1 MKKFEGKL
9 NGQVFDNKEEFMTAL
24 NHALINNQNI
34 STSFS
39 IEELNEVPEKN
50 SELKAQK
57 KYLPNVDEILDKTYV
72 DNILSMDDP
81 GQGIEN
87 IINNLNEHEELIINA
102 IPHNTNEQLEVYLK
116 AVGDVI
122 AVLDEDIDQTDAALT
137 SLEDQQ
143 EKYEAQIAKIQAQM
157 KDTESKIEILN
168 NAYQIIDNY
177 YDFYAEIQDKVV
189 KELERRSLKHECTC
203 ECGCGDECEC
213 KCSGKCTCGDECE
226 CHKPKNTT
234 LFDLFTQLG
243 VN

>member
-9 NGQVFDNKEEFMTAL
+9 NGQIFDNKEEFMEAL
-24 NHALINNQNI
+24 NHALINNQNV

-39 IEELNEVPEKN
+39 IEETDNTPEKS

-72 DNILSMDDP
+72 DNILSMEDP

-87 IINNLNEHEELIINA
+87 IVNNLNEHEGLIIEA

-116 AVGDVI
+116 AVNDVLAI
-122 AVLDEDIDQTDAALT
+122 LDEDIDQTDAALT
-137 SLEDQQ
+137 SLENAQ
-143 EKYEAQIAKIQAQM
+143 EKYAEQMAKLQAQM
-157 KDTESKIEILN
+157 DDNNAKIEILN

-177 YDFYAEIQDKVV
+177 YDFYGEIQYRVG
-189 KELERRSLKHECTC
+189 KELEQRTLKPECTC
-203 ECGCGDECEC
+203 EHECQCDCEGKCNCGDEC
-213 KCSGKCTCGDECE
+213 K
-226 CHKPKNTT
+226 CHKHKNPT
-234 LFDLFTQLG
+234 LFDLFAQLG

>member
-9 NGQVFDNKEEFMTAL
+9 NGQVFDNKEEFMVAL
-24 NHALINNQNI
+24 NQALINNQNI

-39 IEELNEVPEKN
+39 IEEANEVPEKS

-57 KYLPNVDEILDKTYV
+57 KYLPNVDEISDKTYV
-72 DNILSMDDP
+72 DDILSMDDP

-87 IINNLNEHEELIINA
+87 IINNLNEHERLIIEA

-122 AVLDEDIDQTDAALT
+122 AILDEDIDQTDTALT

-143 EKYEAQIAKIQAQM
+143 EKYKEQMTKLQAQM
-157 KDTESKIEILN
+157 DDAEVKIGILN

-177 YDFYAEIQDKVV
+177 YDFYAEIQDKVA
-189 KELERRSLKHECTC
+189 KELHQRSLKP
-203 ECGCGDECEC
+203 ECGCDDKCEC
-213 KCSGKCTCGDECE
+213 TCSGKCDCGDGCK
-226 CHKPKNTT
+226 CHKPKNPT
-234 LFDLFTQLG
+234 LFDLFAQLG

>member
-9 NGQVFDNKEEFMTAL
+9 NGLVFDNKEEFMAAL
-24 NHALINNQNI
+24 NQALINNQNI

-39 IEELNEVPEKN
+39 IEEANEVPEKS

-72 DNILSMDDP
+72 DNILSMEDP

-87 IINNLNEHEELIINA
+87 IVNNLNEYEGLIIEA
-102 IPHNTNEQLEVYLK
+102 IPHNTNEQLDVYLK

-122 AVLDEDIDQTDAALT
+122 AILDEDIDQTDAALT
-137 SLEDQQ
+137 SLEDQH

-177 YDFYAEIQDKVV
+177 YDFYAEIQDRVV
-189 KELERRSLKHECTC
+189 KELERRSMKHECTC
-203 ECGCGDECEC
+203 GCDDECAC
-213 KCSGKCTCGDECE
+213 KCSGKCDCGDECK
-226 CHKPKNTT
+226 CHKPKNPT
-234 LFDLFTQLG
+234 LFDLFAQLG

>member
-9 NGQVFDNKEEFMTAL
+9 NGQVFDNKEEFMAAL

-39 IEELNEVPEKN
+39 IEEANEVPEKS

-72 DNILSMDDP
+72 DNILSMEDP

-87 IINNLNEHEELIINA
+87 IVNNLNEYEGLIIEA

-122 AVLDEDIDQTDAALT
+122 AILDEDIDQTDAALT

-157 KDTESKIEILN
+157 KDNEEKIEILN

-177 YDFYAEIQDKVV
+177 YDFYAEIQDRVV
-189 KELERRSLKHECTC
+189 NELKRRTMKPECTC
-203 ECGCGDECEC
+203 GCDDECAC
-213 KCSGKCTCGDECE
+213 KCSGKCDCGDECK
-226 CHKPKNTT
+226 CHKPKNPT
-234 LFDLFTQLG
+234 LFDLFAQLG

>member
-9 NGQVFDNKEEFMTAL
+9 NGQVFDNKEEFMAAL

-39 IEELNEVPEKN
+39 IEEANEVPEKS

-72 DNILSMDDP
+72 DNILSMEDP

-87 IINNLNEHEELIINA
+87 IVNNLNEYEGLIIEA

-122 AVLDEDIDQTDAALT
+122 AILDEDIDQTDAALT

-157 KDTESKIEILN
+157 KDNEAKIEILN

-177 YDFYAEIQDKVV
+177 YDFYAEIQDRVV
-189 KELERRSLKHECTC
+189 NELKRRTMKPECTC
-203 ECGCGDECEC
+203 GCDDECACTCSGKCDCGDEC
-213 KCSGKCTCGDECE
+213 K
-226 CHKPKNTT
+226 CHKPKNPT
-234 LFDLFTQLG
+234 LFDLFAQLG

>member
-9 NGQVFDNKEEFMTAL
+9 NGQVFDNKEEFMAAL
-24 NHALINNQNI
+24 NHALISNQNI

-39 IEELNEVPEKN
+39 IEEANEVPEKS

-72 DNILSMDDP
+72 DNILSMEDP

-87 IINNLNEHEELIINA
+87 IVNNLNEYEGLIIEA

-122 AVLDEDIDQTDAALT
+122 AILDEDIDQTDAALT

-143 EKYEAQIAKIQAQM
+143 EKYEEQIAKIQAQM
-157 KDTESKIEILN
+157 KDNASKIEILN

-177 YDFYAEIQDKVV
+177 YDFYAEIQDRVV
-189 KELERRSLKHECTC
+189 KELERRSMEHEYTCGCDDECACTC
-203 ECGCGDECEC
+203 SGKCDCGDEC
-213 KCSGKCTCGDECE
+213 K
-226 CHKPKNTT
+226 CHKPKNPT
-234 LFDLFTQLG
+234 LFDLFAQLG

>member
-9 NGQVFDNKEEFMTAL
+9 NGQVFDNKEEFMAAL
-24 NHALINNQNI
+24 NHALISNQNI

-39 IEELNEVPEKN
+39 IEETNEVPEKS

-72 DNILSMDDP
+72 DNILSMEDP

-87 IINNLNEHEELIINA
+87 IINNLNEYEGLIIEA
-102 IPHNTNEQLEVYLK
+102 IPHNTNEQLDVYLK

-122 AVLDEDIDQTDAALT
+122 AILDEDIDQTDAALT
-137 SLEDQQ
+137 SLEEQQ
-143 EKYEAQIAKIQAQM
+143 EKYEEQIAKIQAQM
-157 KDTESKIEILN
+157 KDNASKIEILN

-177 YDFYAEIQDKVV
+177 YDFYAEIQDRVV
-189 KELERRSLKHECTC
+189 KELEGRSMEHECTC
-203 ECGCGDECEC
+203 GCDDECTC
-213 KCSGKCTCGDECE
+213 KCSGKCDCGDECK
-226 CHKPKNTT
+226 CHKPKNPT
-234 LFDLFTQLG
+234 LFDLFAQLG

>member
-9 NGQVFDNKEEFMTAL
+9 NGQVFDNKEEFMAAL
-24 NHALINNQNI
+24 NQALINNQNI

-39 IEELNEVPEKN
+39 IEESNEVPEKG
-50 SELKAQK
+50 SEQKAQK

-72 DNILSMDDP
+72 DNILSMEDP

-87 IINNLNEHEELIINA
+87 IINNLNEHERLIIEA

-116 AVGDVI
+116 AVNDVI
-122 AVLDEDIDQTDAALT
+122 AILDEDIDQTDAALT

-143 EKYEAQIAKIQAQM
+143 EKYEEQIAKIQAQM
-157 KDTESKIEILN
+157 KDTESKMEILN

-177 YDFYAEIQDKVV
+177 YDFYAEIQDKVT
-189 KELERRSLKHECTC
+189 KELHQRSLKPVCECDDKCECT
-203 ECGCGDECEC
+203 
-213 KCSGKCTCGDECE
+213 CSGKCDCCDGCK
-226 CHKPKNTT
+226 CHKPKNPT
-234 LFDLFTQLG
+234 LFDLFAQLG

>member
-9 NGQVFDNKEEFMTAL
+9 NGQVFDNKEEFMAAL
-24 NHALINNQNI
+24 NHALISNQNI

-39 IEELNEVPEKN
+39 IEEANEVPEKS

-72 DNILSMDDP
+72 DNILSMEDP

-87 IINNLNEHEELIINA
+87 IVNNLNEYEGLIIEA

-122 AVLDEDIDQTDAALT
+122 AILDEDIDQTDAALT
-137 SLEDQQ
+137 SLEDQH
-143 EKYEAQIAKIQAQM
+143 EKYEVQIAKIQAQM

-177 YDFYAEIQDKVV
+177 YDFYAEIQDRDV
-189 KELERRSLKHECTC
+189 KELERRSMKHECTC
-203 ECGCGDECEC
+203 GCDDECTCTCSGKCDCGDEC
-213 KCSGKCTCGDECE
+213 K
-226 CHKPKNTT
+226 CHKPKNPT
-234 LFDLFTQLG
+234 LFDLFAQLG

>member
-9 NGQVFDNKEEFMTAL
+9 NGQVFDNKEEFMAAL

-39 IEELNEVPEKN
+39 IEEANEVPEKS

-72 DNILSMDDP
+72 DNILSMEDP

-87 IINNLNEHEELIINA
+87 IVNNLNEYEGLIIEA

-122 AVLDEDIDQTDAALT
+122 AILDEDIDQTDAALT
-137 SLEDQQ
+137 SLEDQH
-143 EKYEAQIAKIQAQM
+143 EKYEVQIAKIQAQM
-157 KDTESKIEILN
+157 KDTEEKIEILN

-177 YDFYAEIQDKVV
+177 YDFYAEIQDRVV
-189 KELERRSLKHECTC
+189 KELERRSSKHECTC
-203 ECGCGDECEC
+203 GCDDECACTCSGKCDCGDEC
-213 KCSGKCTCGDECE
+213 K
-226 CHKPKNTT
+226 CHKPKNPT
-234 LFDLFTQLG
+234 LFDLFAQLG

>member
-9 NGQVFDNKEEFMTAL
+9 NGQVFDNKEEFMAAL
-24 NHALINNQNI
+24 NQALINNQNI

-39 IEELNEVPEKN
+39 IEEANEVPEKS

-72 DNILSMDDP
+72 DNILSMEDP

-87 IINNLNEHEELIINA
+87 IVNNLNEYEGLIIEA
-102 IPHNTNEQLEVYLK
+102 VPHNNNEQLEVYLK

-122 AVLDEDIDQTDAALT
+122 AILDEDIDQTDAALT

-143 EKYEAQIAKIQAQM
+143 EKYEEQIAKIQVQM
-157 KDTESKIEILN
+157 KDNEEKIEILN

-177 YDFYAEIQDKVV
+177 YDFYAEIQDRVV
-189 KELERRSLKHECTC
+189 NELKRRSSKHECEC
-203 ECGCGDECEC
+203 ECGCDDECAC
-213 KCSGKCTCGDECE
+213 KCSGKCDCGDECK
-226 CHKPKNTT
+226 CHKPKNPT
-234 LFDLFTQLG
+234 LFDLFAQLG

>member
-9 NGQVFDNKEEFMTAL
+9 NGQVFDNKEEFMAAL
-24 NHALINNQNI
+24 NQALINNQNI

-39 IEELNEVPEKN
+39 IEEANEVPEKS

-72 DNILSMDDP
+72 DNILSMEDP

-87 IINNLNEHEELIINA
+87 IVNNLNEYEGLIIEA

-122 AVLDEDIDQTDAALT
+122 AILDEDIDQTDAALT

-143 EKYEAQIAKIQAQM
+143 EKYEEQIAKIQAQM
-157 KDTESKIEILN
+157 KDNASKIEILN

-177 YDFYAEIQDKVV
+177 YDFYAEVQDRVV
-189 KELERRSLKHECTC
+189 KELERRSLKPECTC
-203 ECGCGDECEC
+203 GCDDECAC
-213 KCSGKCTCGDECE
+213 KCSGKCDCGDECK
-226 CHKPKNTT
+226 CHKPKNPT
-234 LFDLFTQLG
+234 LFDLFAQLG

>member
-9 NGQVFDNKEEFMTAL
+9 NGQVFDNKEEFMAAL

-39 IEELNEVPEKN
+39 IEEANEVPEKS

-72 DNILSMDDP
+72 DDILSMDDP

-87 IINNLNEHEELIINA
+87 IVNNLNEHEKLIIEA

-116 AVGDVI
+116 AVSDVI
-122 AVLDEDIDQTDAALT
+122 AILDEDIDQTDAALT
-137 SLEDQQ
+137 SLEEQH
-143 EKYEAQIAKIQAQM
+143 EKYEEQIAKIQAQM
-157 KDTESKIEILN
+157 NDTESKIEILN

-177 YDFYAEIQDKVV
+177 YDFYAEIQDKVT
-189 KELERRSLKHECTC
+189 KELHQRSLKP
-203 ECGCGDECEC
+203 ECEC
-213 KCSGKCTCGDECE
+213 DDKCACTCSGKCTCGDECK
-226 CHKPKNTT
+226 CHKPKNPT
-234 LFDLFTQLG
+234 LFDLFAQLG